1 MSKMKKPKQKTM
13 NSARR
18 SVIQAF
24 NIPLP
29 DELRLPM
36 MLDETGLYAITA
48 EVNHLNAQIVQLH
61 NAASS
66 LQKPDV
72 VLSSSDLKAFATI
85 ATNTWRAKAKMVDP
99 DTGETKEEMN
109 RVYRHIEAI
118 FEALKQI
125 GVETIDPVGRVY
137 DTGMALK
144 VVTFEPTP
152 GLSNEEIKETIKPS
166 VAWRGCLI
174 QIGEVIV
181 GTPQTI

>member
-1 MSKMKKPKQKTM
+1 MRKMKKLKQKRM
-13 NSARR
+13 NSVRR

-29 DELRLPM
+29 EELRLPM
-36 MLDETGLYAITA
+36 MVDITGLHAITA
-48 EVNHLNAQIVQLH
+48 EVNHLKAQMVQLR
-61 NAASS
+61 NAASP
-66 LQKPDV
+66 LQKPEV
-72 VLSSSDLKAFATI
+72 VPSSVVKAFATI
-85 ATNTWRAKAKMVDP
+85 ATNAWRAKTKMVDSE
-99 DTGETKEEMN
+99 TGETKEEMK

-118 FEALKQI
+118 FESLSQI
-125 GVETIDPVGRVY
+125 GVETIDPVGRAY

-152 GLSNEEIKETIKPS
+152 GLSNEEITETIKPS
-166 VAWRGCLI
+166 VAWQGRLI

>member
-1 MSKMKKPKQKTM
+1 MSKMKKPKRKTM
-13 NSARR
+13 NPTGR

-36 MLDETGLYAITA
+36 MLDVTGLYAIKA
-48 EVNHLNAQIVQLH
+48 VKAQIEQLRS
-61 NAASS
+61 AAGP
-66 LQKPDV
+66 LQKQE
-72 VLSSSDLKAFATI
+72 VLPSSADLKAFANI
-85 ATNTWRAKAKMVDP
+85 ATSAWRAKNKMVDP
-99 DTGETKEEMN
+99 DTGETKEEMK

-118 FEALKQI
+118 FESLSQI
-125 GVETIDPVGRVY
+125 GVETIDPVGRMY
-137 DTGMALK
+137 DSGMALK

-152 GLSNEEIKETIKPS
+152 GLSSEEIKETIKPS
-166 VAWRGCLI
+166 VAWQGRLI

>member
-1 MSKMKKPKQKTM
+1 MSKMKKPKRKRM
-13 NSARR
+13 NPARR

-29 DELRLPM
+29 DELRLPV
-36 MLDETGLYAITA
+36 MLDVTGLHAITA
-48 EVNHLNAQIVQLH
+48 EVNHLKAQMVQLR
-61 NAASS
+61 NVASP
-66 LQKPDV
+66 LQKPEV
-72 VLSSSDLKAFATI
+72 VPSSVVKAFATI

-99 DTGETKEEMN
+99 DTGETKEEMK

-118 FEALKQI
+118 FESLMQI

-137 DTGMALK
+137 ESGMALK
-144 VVTFEPTP
+144 VVSFEPTP

-166 VAWRGCLI
+166 IAWQGRLI

>member
-1 MSKMKKPKQKTM
+1 MSKMKKPKQKRM

-29 DELRLPM
+29 DELRLPVM
-36 MLDETGLYAITA
+36 VDVTGLYAINA
-48 EVNHLNAQIVQLH
+48 EFNHLKAQIEQLR
-61 NAASS
+61 NVVSP
-66 LQKPDV
+66 LQKPEAVPSFV
-72 VLSSSDLKAFATI
+72 VKAFAII

-99 DTGETKEEMN
+99 DTGKTKEEMK

-118 FEALKQI
+118 FESLSQI
-125 GVETIDPVGRVY
+125 GVETIDPIGRAY

-152 GLSNEEIKETIKPS
+152 GLSNEEITETIKPS
-166 VAWRGCLI
+166 VAWQGRLI